1 MIAWSSLVSSVTAWK
16 ESHWQLP
23 LLGWNTITL
32 AAVSTALVIYLTI
45 RDRSGLPGPI
55 PLPMFGSLPGVV
67 LSGSIVAYLDKMREK
82 YGDVSIRADLRVK
95 DFILRNNNSA
105 YGQQG
110 SELPILQMTAL
121 GLYYRTRVFLL
132 ISMAELEHRVA

>member
-1 MIAWSSLVSSVTAWK
+1 MIAWSSLVNSVTTWK

-23 LLGWNTITL
+23 LLGWKTITL

-55 PLPMFGSLPGVV
+55 PLPMLGNLPGVV

-82 YGDVSIRADLRVK
+82 YGDVSRREGPRVK
-95 DFILRNNNSA
+95 DFVLSKENSA
-105 YGQQG
+105 RGK
-110 SELPILQMTAL
+110 
-121 GLYYRTRVFLL
+121 
-132 ISMAELEHRVA
+132 